1 MNQGVEWAIHGCVTL
16 AWVGPDTAVPVA
28 RLAELNDLPAP
39 YLNKQLQALARAGI
53 LGSTRGPKG
62 GFTLA
67 RSPAQIS
74 VLDVVLA
81 IEGDQEAFRCTEI
94 RQRGPLPPSRRDCRT
109 PCQIASVM
117 HEAEQAW
124 RATLAGRTIADIAA
138 EVEATSP
145 GTPVR
150 IRTWTAGAAERGG
163 RPSPRQGALAS
174 SPPG

>member
-1 MNQGVEWAIHGCVTL
+1 VSRTVRMNQGVEWAIHGCVTL

-53 LGSTRGPKG
+53 LASTRGPRG

-67 RSPAQIS
+67 RSPDDIS

-81 IEGDQEAFRCTEI
+81 IEGEQEAFRCTEI
-94 RQRGPLPPSRRDCRT
+94 RQRGPLPASKRDCRA

-117 HEAEQAW
+117 HEAERAW
-124 RATLAGRTIADIAA
+124 RRTLAARTIADIAS
-138 EVEATSP
+138 EVEAKSP
-145 GTPVR
+145 ETLVR
-150 IRTWTAGAAERGG
+150 IRRWTAGAA
-163 RPSPRQGALAS
+163 
-174 SPPG
+174 